1 MNKYSKKMT
10 QLKPLK
16 QGDKVAVISPSGRVN
31 EEKIKMAIHKL
42 EEWGLEVVLG
52 DNTFN
57 IFNKLAGTDSER
69 LNDLQRALDDEEI
82 KAVFC
87 SRGGYGLVRIIDKV
101 NWSKF
106 TDTPKFIIG
115 FSDVTVLHNHVN
127 KHLGIPT
134 IHAAMPNG
142 YESATQESLQ
152 SLHDALFTPNYQYDL
167 PLFKDNEVVGGNL
180 AIVYSLLGTNSDID
194 TVGKVLFLEEIS
206 EYAYNVDRMMHGLKK
221 AGKLNNLKGLATGYF
236 TDIKDDSFGFS
247 VKQIIENITKEY
259 DYPIIYDIKSGHE
272 DDNRAIVLGRK

>member
-1 MNKYSKKMT
+1 MN

-16 QGDKVAVISPSGRVN
+16 KGDKVAVISPSGRVN
-31 EEKIKMAIHKL
+31 EEKIRLATGKL
-42 EEWGLEVVLG
+42 EEWGLEVVFG
-52 DNTFN
+52 NNTFN

-69 LNDLQRALDDEEI
+69 LNDLQWALDDEEI

-87 SRGGYGLVRIIDKV
+87 SRGGYGLVRIIDEV

-106 TDTPKFIIG
+106 TAKPKFIIG

-134 IHAAMPNG
+134 IHAAMPNS
-142 YESATQESLQ
+142 YDVASQESLQ

-167 PLFKDNEVVGGNL
+167 PLLKENEVVGGNL

-194 TVGKVLFLEEIS
+194 TEGKVLFLEEIS

-221 AGKLNNLKGLATGYF
+221 AGKLNNLKGLAIGCF
-236 TDIKDDSFGFS
+236 TDIKDDSFGLS
-247 VKQIIENITKEY
+247 VKEIIDNLTIEY
-259 DYPIIYDIKSGHE
+259 NYPIIYGIKSGHE